1 MSGAALLAAA
11 VTGALLGAKA
21 PHRWGRPGGALL
33 VGGLSI
39 LLVRDTTMIASGSLS
54 RLQLLPAG
62 LLLAE
67 TATAT
72 AGIALGAGAWLAAN
86 EPDLGTST
94 ERGSQLATLT
104 CAIHALRQVIYL
116 SPGQGRRETSQ

>member
-1 MSGAALLAAA
+1 MLAAA
-11 VTGALLGAKA
+11 VTGAFLGAKA

-86 EPDLGTST
+86 EPALGTPT

-104 CAIHALRQVIYL
+104 FAIHALRQVIYL